1 MTKKMIIPA
10 ILFFIGVILIYSMGG
25 SAVAYAAESDLE
37 FDKTYVLDD
46 LEASAVN
53 GVTFDVDDYPY
64 DKDGDIQLIGFVE
77 YGYSAYQN
85 MQQNYG
91 LYVYLYNPRL
101 LDITDS
107 SCKIQIG
114 VGSGS
119 AEDYN
124 KYFLKSVSKSE
135 GVTTNRFI
143 KMKVLNSEDLL
154 TDLNPGKRVYNVSGI
169 EIATYGSGE
178 IIEYNVS
185 SWYSFSGYSKGYGTD
200 PKAESTLVQ
209 QTDEL
214 ETIEITGL
222 LDRQTVYRDNIGNPS
237 VTSHNQVNGVYF
249 GLDEEYIDE
258 FGLLQRIKA
267 EWYEY
272 RTSPI
277 LVVDNQ
283 DVYNALYNVRGVDIG
298 SYNSS
303 VPYGVYAGYNDSTY
317 IINTISGPVTGT
329 DRTYNWSYN
338 VQTGSESDVKRYST
352 SNSSN
357 KLSWV
362 LKGDGDIMHS
372 YVVSES
378 FLKSYKA
385 DYENIYKSTLIN
397 DGTVTYSSDLFNTDV
412 GVGRKSGYNVYE
424 FDADADAFDFTDY
437 GVDTSTYGGWQK
449 FKAFFGWTP
458 ETESVLEN
466 QSPIEIID
474 NERYRELSA
483 LLNVDFAR
491 QMLIDEFEV
500 DKFKS
505 YCNSELA
512 AGRVVIHFRFA
523 CTEYVTRFANV
534 VEQTNVWWNRAVE
547 DTNAFIAEENVFL
560 NFDVLSLTFKND
572 DGEYRIFPVV
582 NDPIDIISGIVGPE
596 EQPSFE
602 DEAGEWFDELGKKI
616 KEFFEKSLD
625 LMKII
630 GIVIAVIVVLIVIV
644 LIIKLFTGLGGGSKS
659 TTVVKIDPSM
669 FKDKGK
675 KGK

>member
-1 MTKKMIIPA
+1 MIKKMIISA
-10 ILFFIGVILIYSMGG
+10 VMLFIAAILIYSMGG

-143 KMKVLNSEDLL
+143 KMKVLNAEELLPDL
-154 TDLNPGKRVYNVSGI
+154 DPGKRVYNVSGI
-169 EIATYGSGE
+169 EISTYGSGE

-185 SWYSFSGYSKGYGTD
+185 TWYSFSGYSKGYGTD

-249 GLDEEYIDE
+249 GLGKEYIDE

-272 RTSPI
+272 RTTPI
-277 LVVDNQ
+277 LVFDTQ
-283 DVYNALYNVRGVDIG
+283 ATYDKFYASRGVNRFDTTCTYHVVNSTDTAPTPNG
-298 SYNSS
+298 SVDTIIYYD
-303 VPYGVYAGYNDSTY
+303 PYFSDDADGSHTSAGGYVWYFNNPIDY
-317 IINTISGPVTGT
+317 LG
-329 DRTYNWSYN
+329 
-338 VQTGSESDVKRYST
+338 
-352 SNSSN
+352 
-357 KLSWV
+357 WV
-362 LKGDGDIMHS
+362 IKGDGDIMHS
-372 YVVSES
+372 YVVPES
-378 FLKSYKA
+378 VLKSYREE
-385 DYENIYKSTLIN
+385 YESDFVSSLVK
-397 DGTVTYSSDLFNTDV
+397 DGTVSYSSYLFNTDV
-412 GVGRKSGYNVYE
+412 GKGRKAGYNVYE
-424 FDADADAFDFTDY
+424 FDADNDAFDFTDY
-437 GVDTSTYGGWQK
+437 GVDTSTYTGWQK
-449 FKAFFGWTP
+449 FKTLFGWTP
-458 ETESVLEN
+458 ETESVLQD
-466 QSPIEIID
+466 QSPIEIVD
-474 NERYRELSA
+474 NERYLQLSA
-483 LLNVDFAR
+483 LSNADFAR
-491 QMLIDEFEV
+491 EMLIDESEV
-500 DKFKS
+500 DKFKA
-505 YCNSELA
+505 YCKSELIK
-512 AGRVVIHFRFA
+512 GRVVIHFRFA
-523 CTEYVTRFANV
+523 CTEYEARSAHVYYEGAPNATV
-534 VEQTNVWWNRAVE
+534 IG
-547 DTNAFIAEENVFL
+547 NAFAAEENVFL

-602 DEAGEWFDELGKKI
+602 DEAGDWFDELGKKI
-616 KEFFEKSLD
+616 KEFFEKSHD

-630 GIVIAVIVVLIVIV
+630 GIVIAVIVVVIVIV

-669 FKDKGK
+669 FKDNSK

>member
-1 MTKKMIIPA
+1 MMTKKMIIPA
-10 ILFFIGVILIYSMGG
+10 VMVFIAVILIYMMGG
-25 SAVAYAAESDLE
+25 SAVAYAAESNLE

-46 LEASAVN
+46 LEGSAVN

-119 AEDYN
+119 VEDYN
-124 KYFLKSVSKSE
+124 KYFLKTVSKSE

-143 KMKVLNSEDLL
+143 KMKVLNAEDLL
-154 TDLNPGKRVYNVSGI
+154 TDLDPGKRVYNVSGI

-272 RTSPI
+272 RTTPI
-277 LVVDNQ
+277 LVFDTQ
-283 DVYNALYNVRGVDIG
+283 ATYDKFYASRGVNRFDTTCT
-298 SYNSS
+298 YHVVNS
-303 VPYGVYAGYNDSTY
+303 
-317 IINTISGPVTGT
+317 T
-329 DRTYNWSYN
+329 DWAPTP
-338 VQTGSESDVKRYST
+338 TGSVDTIVYYDPYFSDDADGSHT
-352 SNSSN
+352 SAGGYVWYFNN
-357 KLSWV
+357 PIDYLGWV
-362 LKGDGDIMHS
+362 IKGDGDIMHS
-372 YVVSES
+372 YVVPES
-378 FLKSYKA
+378 VLKSYRKE
-385 DYENIYKSTLIN
+385 YESDFVSSLVK
-397 DGTVTYSSDLFNTDV
+397 DGTVSYSSYLFNTDV
-412 GVGRKSGYNVYE
+412 GEGRKAGYNVYE
-424 FDADADAFDFTDY
+424 FDADNDAFDFTDY
-437 GVDTSTYGGWQK
+437 GIDTSTYKGWQK
-449 FKAFFGWTP
+449 FKELFGWKP
-458 ETESVLEN
+458 ETESVLQD

-474 NERYRELSA
+474 NERYWQLSA
-483 LLNVDFAR
+483 LSNSDFAR
-491 QMLIDEFEV
+491 EMLIDESEV

-523 CTEYVTRFANV
+523 CTEYEARSAHVHYEGASSV
-534 VEQTNVWWNRAVE
+534 SEVG
-547 DTNAFIAEENVFL
+547 NAFAAEENVFL

-572 DGEYRIFPVV
+572 DGDYRIFPVV
-582 NDPIDIISGIVGPE
+582 NDPIDIISGIIGPE
-596 EQPSFE
+596 EQPTFG
-602 DEAGEWFDELGKKI
+602 DEAEDLLEDLAEKI
-616 KEFFEKSLD
+616 KQFFSKSSD
-625 LMKII
+625 VFKII
-630 GIVIAVIVVLIVIV
+630 GIVLAVVAVVVVIV
-644 LIIKLFTGLGGGSKS
+644 LLIKLFSGIGGGSKS

-669 FKDKGK
+669 FKDNAK

>member
-1 MTKKMIIPA
+1 MMTKKIIIPA
-10 ILFFIGVILIYSMGG
+10 ILFFIAVILIYMMGG
-25 SAVAYAAESDLE
+25 SAVAYAAESNLE

-46 LEASAVN
+46 LEGSAVN
-53 GVTFDVDDYPY
+53 GVTFDVDNYPY

-114 VGSGS
+114 VSSGS

-143 KMKVLNSEDLL
+143 KMKVLNAEELLPDL
-154 TDLNPGKRVYNVSGI
+154 DPGKRVYNVSGI

-249 GLDEEYIDE
+249 GLDKEYIDE

-272 RTSPI
+272 RTTPI
-277 LVVDNQ
+277 LIFDTQ
-283 DVYNALYNVRGVDIG
+283 ATYDKFYASRGVNRFDT
-298 SYNSS
+298 SCTYHVVNS
-303 VPYGVYAGYNDSTY
+303 
-317 IINTISGPVTGT
+317 T
-329 DRTYNWSYN
+329 DTAPTP
-338 VQTGSESDVKRYST
+338 TGSVDTIIYYDPYFSDDADGSHT
-352 SNSSN
+352 SAGGYVWYFNN
-357 KLSWV
+357 PVDYLGWV
-362 LKGDGDIMHS
+362 IKGDGDIMHS
-372 YVVSES
+372 YVVPES
-378 FLKSYKA
+378 VLKSYREE
-385 DYENIYKSTLIN
+385 YESDFVSSLVK
-397 DGTVTYSSDLFNTDV
+397 DGTVSYSSYLFNTDV
-412 GVGRKSGYNVYE
+412 GEGRKAGYNVYE
-424 FDADADAFDFTDY
+424 FDADNDAFDFTDY
-437 GVDTSTYGGWQK
+437 GIDTSTYGGWQK
-449 FKAFFGWTP
+449 LKALFGWTP
-458 ETESVLEN
+458 ETESVLKD
-466 QSPIEIID
+466 QSPIEIVD
-474 NERYRELSA
+474 NERYLQLSA
-483 LLNVDFAR
+483 LSNADFAR
-491 QMLIDEFEV
+491 EMLIDESEV
-500 DKFKS
+500 DKFKA
-505 YCNSELA
+505 YCQSELFK
-512 AGRVVIHFRFA
+512 GHVVIHFRFA
-523 CTEYVTRFANV
+523 CTKYEARSAHVYYEGAPNATVIG
-534 VEQTNVWWNRAVE
+534 
-547 DTNAFIAEENVFL
+547 NAFAAEENVFL

-572 DGEYRIFPVV
+572 DGDYRIFPVV
-582 NDPIDIISGIVGPE
+582 NDPIDIISGIIGPE
-596 EQPSFE
+596 EQPTFGDEAEDLFE
-602 DEAGEWFDELGKKI
+602 DFAEKI
-616 KEFFEKSLD
+616 KQFFSKSSD
-625 LMKII
+625 VFKII
-630 GIVIAVIVVLIVIV
+630 GIVLAVVAVVVVIV
-644 LIIKLFTGLGGGSKS
+644 LLVKLFSGIGGGSKS

-669 FKDKGK
+669 FKDNTK

>member
-1 MTKKMIIPA
+1 MMTKKIIIPA
-10 ILFFIGVILIYSMGG
+10 ILFFIAVFLIYSMGG
-25 SAVAYAAESDLE
+25 SAVAYAAESNLE

-46 LEASAVN
+46 LEGSAVN

-143 KMKVLNSEDLL
+143 KMKVLNAEELLPDL
-154 TDLNPGKRVYNVSGI
+154 DPGKRVYNVSGI

-237 VTSHNQVNGVYF
+237 VSSHNQVNGVYF

-272 RTSPI
+272 RTTPI
-277 LVVDNQ
+277 LVFDTQ
-283 DVYNALYNVRGVDIG
+283 ATYDKFYASRGVNRFDTTCT
-298 SYNSS
+298 YHVVNS
-303 VPYGVYAGYNDSTY
+303 
-317 IINTISGPVTGT
+317 T
-329 DRTYNWSYN
+329 DWAPTP
-338 VQTGSESDVKRYST
+338 TGSVDTIVYYDPYFSDDADGSHT
-352 SNSSN
+352 SAGGYVWYFNN
-357 KLSWV
+357 PIDYLGWV
-362 LKGDGDIMHS
+362 IKGDGDIMHS
-372 YVVSES
+372 YVVPES
-378 FLKSYKA
+378 VLKSYRKE
-385 DYENIYKSTLIN
+385 YESDFVSSLVK
-397 DGTVTYSSDLFNTDV
+397 DGTVSYSSYLFNTDV
-412 GVGRKSGYNVYE
+412 GEGRKAGYNVYE
-424 FDADADAFDFTDY
+424 FDADNDAFDFTDY
-437 GVDTSTYGGWQK
+437 GIDTSTYKGWQK
-449 FKAFFGWTP
+449 FKELFGWKP
-458 ETESVLEN
+458 ETESVLQD

-474 NERYRELSA
+474 NERYWQLSA
-483 LLNVDFAR
+483 LSNSDFAR
-491 QMLIDEFEV
+491 EMLIDESEV

-523 CTEYVTRFANV
+523 CTEYEARSAHVHYEGASGV
-534 VEQTNVWWNRAVE
+534 SEVG
-547 DTNAFIAEENVFL
+547 NAFAAEENVFL

-596 EQPSFE
+596 EQPSFA
-602 DEAGEWFDELGKKI
+602 DEAGDWFDEFGKKL
-616 KEFFEKSLD
+616 KEFFEQFPD

-630 GIVIAVIVVLIVIV
+630 GIVIAVIVVVIV
-644 LIIKLFTGLGGGSKS
+644 VALIIRLFSGIGGGSKS

-669 FKDKGK
+669 FKDNAK

>member
-1 MTKKMIIPA
+1 MEKKMTKKIIIPA
-10 ILFFIGVILIYSMGG
+10 ILFFIAVILIYSMGG
-25 SAVAYAAESDLE
+25 SAVAYAAESNLE

-46 LEASAVN
+46 LEGSAVN

-77 YGYSAYQN
+77 YGYSVYQN

-124 KYFLKSVSKSE
+124 KYFLKSISKSE

-143 KMKVLNSEDLL
+143 KMKVLNSEELLPDL
-154 TDLNPGKRVYNVSGI
+154 DPGKRVYNVSGI
-169 EIATYGSGE
+169 EIATYGSAE

-277 LVVDNQ
+277 LVLDNQ
-283 DVYNALYNVRGVDIG
+283 TTYDKFYASRGVSRFNSPCSYSVIKATDQVPSAAGTLITRVYYDPHFTKYDSYYAAG
-298 SYNSS
+298 SYEWYYEN
-303 VPYGVYAGYNDSTY
+303 PIDYMG
-317 IINTISGPVTGT
+317 
-329 DRTYNWSYN
+329 
-338 VQTGSESDVKRYST
+338 
-352 SNSSN
+352 
-357 KLSWV
+357 WV
-362 LKGDGDIMHS
+362 IKGDGDIMHS
-372 YVVSES
+372 YVVPES
-378 FLKSYKA
+378 VLKSYRS
-385 DYENIYKSTLIN
+385 DYESDFVSSLVT
-397 DGTVTYSSDLFNTDV
+397 DGSVSYSSHLFNTNV
-412 GVGRKSGYNVYE
+412 GEGRKAGYNVYE

-437 GVDTSTYGGWQK
+437 GIDTSTYKGWQK
-449 FKAFFGWTP
+449 FKELFGWKP
-458 ETESVLEN
+458 ETESVLQD

-474 NERYRELSA
+474 NERYRQLSA
-483 LLNVDFAR
+483 LSPADFAR
-491 QMLIDEFEV
+491 QMLIDESEV

-512 AGRVVIHFRFA
+512 AGRVVVHFRFA
-523 CTEYVTRFANV
+523 CTKYDARKAHIFYEGAPS
-534 VEQTNVWWNRAVE
+534 AVE
-547 DTNAFIAEENVFL
+547 LGSAFAAQENVFL

-572 DGEYRIFPVV
+572 DGDYRIFPVV

-602 DEAGEWFDELGKKI
+602 DEAKDWFDELGKKI

-630 GIVIAVIVVLIVIV
+630 GIVIAVIVVVIVIV
-644 LIIKLFTGLGGGSKS
+644 FIIKLFTGLGGGSKS

-669 FKDKGK
+669 FKDNAK

>member
-1 MTKKMIIPA
+1 MTKKLIIPA
-10 ILFFIGVILIYSMGG
+10 ILFFIVVILIYSLGG
-25 SAVAYAAESDLE
+25 SALAYAAESDLE

-143 KMKVLNSEDLL
+143 KMKVLNAEDLL

-277 LVVDNQ
+277 LVLDNQ
-283 DVYNALYNVRGVDIG
+283 TTYDKFYGSRGVSRFDSSCTYSVIKSTDSRPTPSGSTETVIYYDPYFSNALDGSHTSAGGYVWYYNNPVDYLG
-298 SYNSS
+298 
-303 VPYGVYAGYNDSTY
+303 
-317 IINTISGPVTGT
+317 
-329 DRTYNWSYN
+329 
-338 VQTGSESDVKRYST
+338 
-352 SNSSN
+352 
-357 KLSWV
+357 WV
-362 LKGDGDIMHS
+362 IKGDGDIMHS

-378 FLKSYKA
+378 VLKAYREE
-385 DYENIYKSTLIN
+385 YESDFVSSVVT
-397 DGTVTYSSDLFNTDV
+397 DGTVRYSSHLFNTDV
-412 GVGRKSGYNVYE
+412 GEGRKAGYNVYE

-466 QSPIEIID
+466 QSPIVIID
-474 NERYRELSA
+474 NEKYLQLSSLSKA
-483 LLNVDFAR
+483 DFAR
-491 QMLIDEFEV
+491 QMLIDESEV

-523 CTEYVTRFANV
+523 CTKYDARKAHIFYEGAPS
-534 VEQTNVWWNRAVE
+534 AVE
-547 DTNAFIAEENVFL
+547 LGSAFAAQENVFL

-602 DEAGEWFDELGKKI
+602 DEAGDWFDELGKKI

-630 GIVIAVIVVLIVIV
+630 GIVIAVVVVVIVIV

-669 FKDKGK
+669 FKDNTK
-675 KGK
+675 KRK

>member
-1 MTKKMIIPA
+1 MMMKKMIIPVVTLLIA
-10 ILFFIGVILIYSMGG
+10 VILIYSMGG
-25 SAVAYAAESDLE
+25 SAVAYAAESNLE

-46 LEASAVN
+46 LEGSAVN

-114 VGSGS
+114 VDSGS

-143 KMKVLNSEDLL
+143 KMKVLNAEELLPDL
-154 TDLNPGKRVYNVSGI
+154 DPGKRVYNVSGI

-249 GLDEEYIDE
+249 GLDKEYIDE

-272 RTSPI
+272 RTTPI
-277 LVVDNQ
+277 LVFDTQ
-283 DVYNALYNVRGVDIG
+283 ATYDKFYASRGVNRFDTTCT
-298 SYNSS
+298 YHVVNS
-303 VPYGVYAGYNDSTY
+303 
-317 IINTISGPVTGT
+317 T
-329 DRTYNWSYN
+329 DWAPTP
-338 VQTGSESDVKRYST
+338 TGSVDTIVYYDPYFSDDADGSHT
-352 SNSSN
+352 SSGGYVWYFNN
-357 KLSWV
+357 PIDYLGWV
-362 LKGDGDIMHS
+362 IKGDGDIMHS
-372 YVVSES
+372 YVVPES
-378 FLKSYKA
+378 VLKSYRKE
-385 DYENIYKSTLIN
+385 YESDFVSSLVK
-397 DGTVTYSSDLFNTDV
+397 DGTVSYSSYLFNTDV
-412 GVGRKSGYNVYE
+412 GEGRKAGYNVYE
-424 FDADADAFDFTDY
+424 FDADNDAFDFTDY
-437 GVDTSTYGGWQK
+437 GIDTSTYKGWQK
-449 FKAFFGWTP
+449 FKELFGWKP
-458 ETESVLEN
+458 ETESVLQD

-474 NERYRELSA
+474 NERYWQLSA
-483 LLNVDFAR
+483 LSNSDFAR
-491 QMLIDEFEV
+491 EMLIDESEV

-523 CTEYVTRFANV
+523 CTEYEARSAHVHYEGASGV
-534 VEQTNVWWNRAVE
+534 SEVG
-547 DTNAFIAEENVFL
+547 NAFAAEENVFL

-596 EQPSFE
+596 EQPSFA
-602 DEAGEWFDELGKKI
+602 DEAGDWFDELGKKL
-616 KEFFEKSLD
+616 KEFFEQFPD

-630 GIVIAVIVVLIVIV
+630 GIVIAVIVVVIV
-644 LIIKLFTGLGGGSKS
+644 VALIIRLFSGIGGGSKS

-669 FKDKGK
+669 FKDNAK